1 MKRAMLYSVML
12 LREGEAG
19 VPTRVWHALIH
30 KDKAYKQKPRRT
42 GGVLA
47 KSRRD

>member
-12 LREGEAG
+12 LREGVAG

-30 KDKAYKQKPRRT
+30 KETAYKQKPRRT